1 VRDHPLTN
9 AQLAELLA
17 RMAEDEPTAHR
28 QKALQRAA
36 RSAYQWPEEASSLL
50 DEGRSLT
57 ELRAVGPWLA
67 RVIET
72 LSNDPAVEPPPP
84 PELRRDFLTLAE
96 VRRTLAANPDR
107 LPALRGDLQSHTTY
121 SDGKASLREM
131 AGAAAALGYE
141 YQAVTDHSKG
151 LPIARGMHE
160 ARLGEQGQDI
170 AAANAELAASGSS
183 LRIVHGIEMNL
194 SPDGEGDMEPEALA
208 RLDLVLGAFHSQL
221 RVTEDQ
227 TERYLKALRNPTV
240 NVLAHP
246 RGRRFNVRLGLG
258 ADWAR
263 VFEEAARLD
272 RAVEIDA
279 HLDRQDLNVE
289 LLRLAREAGTRISI
303 GTDAHSVRE
312 LGFMEFGV
320 AAAIRAGIAP
330 ERILNCMAADE
341 LLAWARE
348 TRGL

>member
-1 VRDHPLTN
+1 MRDLPLTN
-9 AQLAELLA
+9 AQLAELQA
-17 RMAEDEPTAHR
+17 RMAEDEPAAHR

-160 ARLGEQGQDI
+160 ARLGEQGEDV
-170 AAANAELAASGSS
+170 A
-183 LRIVHGIEMNL
+183 IEMNL